1 MAITLDDE
9 TERFAQRL
17 AVLRQE
23 SVEQAVRTAI
33 RAALARAEQAGEGL
47 APEQQAKVD
56 RMLAKVKALPPLP
69 GDDGDPTAGLYD
81 GHGLPH

>member
-9 TERFAQRL
+9 TERFAHRL

-23 SVEQAVRTAI
+23 GVEQAVRIAV
-33 RAALARAEQAGEGL
+33 REALTRAEQEAAGL

-69 GDDGDPTAGLYD
+69 GDDGDPTAGLHD
-81 GHGLPH
+81 GYGLPH